1 MVKLNEKL
9 LARYYDGELS
19 PKKAR
24 QVEQLLQQSPEHQE
38 SLRKM
43 ARIGDLL
50 RMANEETVD
59 RVSFEG
65 FAERVEAGIAEERA
79 SSLSEKLKVWLQ
91 EFAAYRKPVW
101 VPAAVLVVAAS
112 AVMLIL
118 PLTTSRPADPEPPA
132 VAQNGTWTASDET
145 SRAGSTIESVTF
157 DDTEKTGRDKFE
169 VSKVDGQ
176 NGSIGVVWIVD

>member
-24 QVEQLLQQSPEHQE
+24 SVEQLLRQSPEHQE

-43 ARIGDLL
+43 AQIGDLL

-59 RVSFEG
+59 RVSLEG
-65 FAERVEAGIAEERA
+65 FAEQVEAGIAEERA
-79 SSLSEKLKVWLQ
+79 SSLSERLKVWIQ
-91 EFAAYRKPVW
+91 EFVTYRKPVW
-101 VPAAVLVVAAS
+101 IPAAALVAAAIAVLLVV
-112 AVMLIL
+112 
-118 PLTTSRPADPEPPA
+118 PLSPPGPVEPQTPA
-132 VAQNGTWTASDET
+132 TASNDT
-145 SRAGSTIESVTF
+145 WMAADQPSKRGSKIESVTF
-157 DDTEKTGRDKFE
+157 DDTGKSGEGKFE
-169 VSKVDGQ
+169 VSKIDGK

>member
-19 PKKAR
+19 PKKDR
-24 QVEQLLQQSPEHQE
+24 QVEQLLRQSPEHQE

-43 ARIGDLL
+43 TQIGDLL

-65 FAERVEAGIAEERA
+65 FAQQVEAGIAEERA
-79 SSLSEKLKVWLQ
+79 SRLSEKVKVWLQ
-91 EFAAYRKPVW
+91 EFGTYRKPIW
-101 VPAAVLVVAAS
+101 GPSAVLVAS
-112 AVMLIL
+112 AIAVLLIL
-118 PLTTSRPADPEPPA
+118 PLTTSRPGEPETPA
-132 VAQNGTWTASDET
+132 IAQNGTWMASDEA

-157 DDTEKTGRDKFE
+157 DDTDKSGQDKFE